1 MAIQRISKLDESN
14 QYSENEKISPILIAM
29 GEEFGYVAAHHIFS
43 HISRTLM
50 IPIRDILFSDYDTF
64 TKQLNLVYTEEVA
77 ERDILNRLT
86 RFRLKER
93 LS

>member
-1 MAIQRISKLDESN
+1 MAIQRFSNRIESN
-14 QYSENEKISPILIAM
+14 ENYKNEISPFLIAM

-50 IPIRDILFSDYDTF
+50 IPIRDILFSDYEGF
-64 TKQLNLVYTEEVA
+64 TRILNQVYTEEIA
-77 ERDILNRLT
+77 ERDILSRLT